1 MLWDRNICCAPFADL
16 RYESQQRWSNQRLPA
31 VIHGHSKSIDVLP
44 VSSFHLAPKVVSCHH
59 LRRNGPLQTFNG
71 EEKFFGRILCVSIT
85 QISSVQFFL
94 RDCEWFLRG
103 SSFLLFRALVAF
115 RGRWGELHL
124 EVELIEA
131 FDVGAKLM
139 FTIPSDWHVCHGT
152 ALQSLL
158 NWWVCCGS
166 RDPGIG
172 VLYCPPLQAAMGRGV
187 IICGVVCSE
196 ACSHRH
202 PPVPLTTPCSSGV
215 ITPPFMLDSEAGEP
229 TSRDKLI

>member
-1 MLWDRNICCAPFADL
+1 MLWNQNICCAPFANL
-16 RYESQQRWSNQRLPA
+16 PYESQQRLSNRRLQA
-31 VIHGHSKSIDVLP
+31 VINYHSKSIDVLP
-44 VSSFHLAPKVVSCHH
+44 VSSFNFVPIVVSCHH
-59 LRRNGPLQTFNG
+59 LRWNGLLQTFNG

-166 RDPGIG
+166 GDPGICRRI
-172 VLYCPPLQAAMGRGV
+172 VLSTSPGSNGAWSDNMWRRLQWSMQPP
-187 IICGVVCSE
+187 S
-196 ACSHRH
+196 
-202 PPVPLTTPCSSGV
+202 
-215 ITPPFMLDSEAGEP
+215 P
-229 TSRDKLI
+229 TSATHHPLLLWGHHTPIHTGLWGRRAYI